1 MYPSPERQ
9 WRCSETTV
17 SLRHVV
23 LETTGVVWAVCEC
36 FPSIFWS
43 SDRFLQCPTC
53 GYDVQMPSKL
63 KLNQDIW
70 PSSCGGDLGRIF
82 GQPRQEMCQL
92 PTQGSEINRK
102 PPRQHLWSLA
112 SRPWRYGV
120 LRAPP
125 LPLRGRIRPGTIL
138 VYGICTLNKNTTI
151 WKFLDRCWAHF
162 FLRIW
167 RYYF

>member
-1 MYPSPERQ
+1 MYIAVFFFRVQKTIDSIYQNCTRMYPSPERQ

-63 KLNQDIW
+63 KLNQDI
-70 PSSCGGDLGRIF
+70 
-82 GQPRQEMCQL
+82 
-92 PTQGSEINRK
+92 
-102 PPRQHLWSLA
+102 
-112 SRPWRYGV
+112 
-120 LRAPP
+120 
-125 LPLRGRIRPGTIL
+125 
-138 VYGICTLNKNTTI
+138 
-151 WKFLDRCWAHF
+151 
-162 FLRIW
+162 
-167 RYYF
+167 